1 MKEKKEDRVRKI
13 SISQAPI
20 STRVRSSEDHRVL
33 ISLQLRDRLRLSVVR
48 LFDRHRQLQVYQEVL
63 QEDRLL
69 LIAHIVGGSIRESVG
84 D

>member
-13 SISQAPI
+13 FSQARI
-20 STRVRSSEDHRVL
+20 STRVRSSEDHKVL
-33 ISLQLRDRLRLSVVR
+33 IILLLRDQLRLSVVR
-48 LFDRHRQLQVYQEVL
+48 LFDRHRQFQVHQGVL

-69 LIAHIVGGSIRESVG
+69 LIAHIMGGNIKESVG